1 MIELFKQYQLN
12 PSIELRNKII
22 EENLKLVYLEY
33 SQRPDSN
40 PSGIERA

>member
-33 SQRPDSN
+33 NKTDFL
-40 PSGIERA
+40 GTI

>member
-22 EENLKLVYLEY
+22 EENLKLVYLVKSYGSIRKFTSEV
-33 SQRPDSN
+33 
-40 PSGIERA
+40 